1 MSELMNKIALVT
13 GGNSGIGEASVLAL
27 VNQGAQVYFTGRRAD
42 KGEHVMAEA
51 RKTGGNAVYISCDH
65 TSAEQNKALIKRI
78 MDEAGGL
85 DILFNNA
92 GIVTK
97 GTAENTSQQD
107 WDQTLAINVTAV
119 WQLCKHTIPVMRA
132 RGGGAIVNNA
142 SDWGIV
148 GAPNA
153 FAYAASKGA
162 IVQMTRSMA
171 IDHAPDKIRVNA
183 VCPGDTFVERW
194 LEKGYFEG
202 EDPVTIAQ
210 AQEGSVD
217 SNLMRR
223 FGFPSEIADAVVF
236 LAGPRSS
243 FMTGQMLVVDGGNTA
258 R

>member
-1 MSELMNKIALVT
+1 MAELKDKIALVT
-13 GGNSGIGEASVLAL
+13 GGNSGIGEAAVLAM
-27 VNQGAQVYFTGRRAD
+27 VKEGAMVYFTGRREG
-42 KGEHVMAEA
+42 KGSAVEEKA
-51 RKTGGNAVYISCDH
+51 RQAGGKATYIACDH
-65 TSAEQNKALIKRI
+65 TSAQQNEELIARVAS
-78 MDEAGGL
+78 EAGGL

-97 GTAENTSQQD
+97 GTAETTSQQD
-107 WDQTLAINVTAV
+107 WDATWAINVSAV
-119 WQLCKHTIPVMRA
+119 FQLCKHAVPVMRA

-153 FAYAASKGA
+153 IAYAASKGA

-171 IDHAPDKIRVNA
+171 IDHAPDHIRVNA
-183 VCPGDTFVERW
+183 VCPGDTFVDRW

-202 EDPVTIAQ
+202 EDPVSVAQ
-210 AQEGSVD
+210 AQAGSVD

-223 FGFPSEIADAVVF
+223 FGMPSEIADAVVF

>member
-1 MSELMNKIALVT
+1 MAELKNKVALVT
-13 GGNSGIGEASVLAL
+13 GGNSGIGEAVVLAMAKEGAL
-27 VNQGAQVYFTGRRAD
+27 VFFTGRREG
-42 KGEHVMAEA
+42 KGAVVEERA
-51 RKTGGNAVYISCDH
+51 KQIGGKATYIVCDH
-65 TSAEQNKALIKRI
+65 TSAEQNEELIARVVA
-78 MDEAGGL
+78 EAGGL

-97 GTAENTSQQD
+97 GTAETTSQQD
-107 WDQTLAINVTAV
+107 WDATLSINISAV
-119 WQLCKHTIPVMRA
+119 FQLCKYTIPVMRA
-132 RGGGAIVNNA
+132 RGGGVIINNA

-153 FAYAASKGA
+153 IAYAASKGA

-171 IDHAPDKIRVNA
+171 IDHAPDHIRVNA
-183 VCPGDTFVERW
+183 VCPGDTFVDRW

-202 EDPVTIAQ
+202 EDPVSVAQ
-210 AQEGSVD
+210 AQSGSVD
-217 SNLMRR
+217 ANLMRR
-223 FGFPSEIADAVVF
+223 FGMPSEIADAVVF